1 MAAVRLSVCGNRGWI
16 RGAGRGRAA
25 GLDRGHL
32 LGCLRQSQQEE
43 SSRGVW
49 RCVVGCGGGVEV
61 CSGVWRVFLSHITRF
76 HAPECLSWL
85 RLVVVV
91 LWSQREE
98 VSIKGVISVGRLAT

>member
-1 MAAVRLSVCGNRGWI
+1 M
-16 RGAGRGRAA
+16 
-25 GLDRGHL
+25 
-32 LGCLRQSQQEE
+32 E
-43 SSRGVW
+43 
-49 RCVVGCGGGVEV
+49 
-61 CSGVWRVFLSHITRF
+61 WRVFLSHITRF